1 MNFLPRTRFVYDQ
14 EKGPSSWKRLLF
26 LSPQRTLVAGTP
38 LLLGTVGEII
48 CERSGILNLGV
59 EGVMAVGAVSAFIVT
74 HYTGNP
80 WLGAFVAAILAGM
93 LIFNCP
99 CFCFREP
106 AIQSGGLRPG
116 SDHAGFGNRRSIG
129 KNRMWEKP
137 LAVKI
142 DVLPIPVLA
151 DIPFVGPVLFKQSP
165 FFYLAIV
172 LAIGAWFI
180 LEHTL
185 IGIRVRSTGE
195 NPKATE
201 TQGVNIAL
209 IRYWSVIIGGAFSAM
224 AGAHLSISYSK
235 SWIEGMT
242 AGRGWI
248 VIALTI
254 FALWNPLRAIIGAFL
269 FGGIFVLQYLLQPVG
284 ISPNFLAMLPYMATL
299 LVLLVGGLRDRRR
312 LNAPAMLAEP
322 YRRGER

>member
-1 MNFLPRTRFVYDQ
+1 M
-14 EKGPSSWKRLLF
+14 EEII
-26 LSPQRTLVAGTP
+26 LSVVQRTLVAGTP

-59 EGVMAVGAVSAFIVT
+59 EGVMAVGAVTAFIVT
-74 HYTGNP
+74 HHTGSP
-80 WLGAFVAAILAGM
+80 WVGLCAAIVAGVLISIVHAFASVSLQSNQVVSGLALTMLGLGM
-93 LIFNCP
+93 
-99 CFCFREP
+99 
-106 AIQSGGLRPG
+106 AGLL
-116 SDHAGFGNRRSIG
+116 G
-129 KNRMWEKP
+129 KPYVGKP

-142 DVLPIPVLA
+142 NAMPIPFLS
-151 DIPFVGPVLFKQSP
+151 DIPFVGPVFFNQSP
-165 FFYLAIV
+165 FFYMAVLLAV
-172 LAIGAWFI
+172 GAWFV

-185 IGIRVRSTGE
+185 LGIRIRSTGE

-201 TQGVNIAL
+201 TQGINVSRV
-209 IRYWSVIIGGAFSAM
+209 RYLAVLVGGGFSAM

-254 FALWNPLRAIIGAFL
+254 FALWNPMRAIVGAFL
-269 FGGIFVLQYLLQPVG
+269 FGGIFVLQYLLQPLG
-284 ISPNFLAMLPYMATL
+284 ISPNFLAMLPYLATL
-299 LVLLVGGLRDRRR
+299 LVLLAGGMRDSRR
-312 LNAPAMLAEP
+312 LSAPAMLAEP